1 MEERLQS
8 CVRLRKKRLKL
19 IKEQES
25 RNVDGEMPVLRLD
38 GRVAIVTGCGTFA
51 PGWGNGKAIAAL
63 LARQG
68 ATVFGVDLKI
78 EAAEATR
85 DVVAAEGF
93 DLHVGRCD
101 VTDSGQVE
109 ALVADCVRRFGRLDI
124 LVNNVGRSEPGN
136 PATMDEAVWR
146 QQLDLNLTSAF
157 LTSKFALPV
166 MAAQGGGSIV
176 NISSVAGMRWVGKDQ
191 VGYAAAK
198 AGLVQFTK
206 VTAVAFA
213 PQAVRLNCVVPG
225 LMFTPLVQRLAERYG
240 GGDFEAMVAKRHAQV
255 PMGRMGDAWDV
266 AHAALFLA
274 SDEAKYIT
282 GTEIVVDGGLTA
294 STGAS

>member
-1 MEERLQS
+1 M
-8 CVRLRKKRLKL
+8 
-19 IKEQES
+19 
-25 RNVDGEMPVLRLD
+25 LRLD
-38 GRVAIVTGCGTFA
+38 DKVAIVTGCGSYG
-51 PGWGNGKAIAAL
+51 PGWGNGKAIATL
-63 LARQG
+63 FARQG
-68 ATVFGVDLKI
+68 ATVIGIDLTH
-78 EAAEATR
+78 EAADETR
-85 DVVAAEGF
+85 KVIEGEGHS
-93 DLHVGRCD
+93 LHTVTCD
-101 VTDSGQVE
+101 VTDSAQVD
-109 ALVADCVRRFGRLDI
+109 ALVADCRARFGRIDI
-124 LVNNVGRSEPGN
+124 LINNVGRSEPGD
-136 PATMDEAVWR
+136 PVTMDESVWR

-157 LTSKFALPV
+157 LTSKAMLPV
-166 MAAQGGGSIV
+166 MADQGSGAIV

-213 PQAVRLNCVVPG
+213 GQGVRLNCVVPG
-225 LMFTPLVQRLAERYG
+225 LMFTPIVQRLAERYG
-240 GGDFEAMVAKRHAQV
+240 DGDYEAMVAKRHAQV

-294 STGAS
+294 STGS